1 MPTGRGRHARLGAM
15 SGDVTALL
23 SAWRQGD
30 AGARDRLV
38 RIVYPELRALA
49 DRQMRGERA
58 NHTLQP
64 TALVNEAYLR
74 LSGLDRIDWQD
85 RAHFVRMAARLM
97 RGILVDHARRRDA
110 AKRDGGHRVTLT
122 GLELAADEP
131 GLDVMA
137 LDAALARLE
146 QIDADKARLVELR
159 YFGGLT
165 IEETAEAM
173 AMSPATV
180 KRHWQAAR
188 AWLFDAIGEV
198 R

>member
-1 MPTGRGRHARLGAM
+1 MAE
-15 SGDVTALL
+15 DITALL
-23 SAWRQGD
+23 AIWRQGD
-30 AGARDRLV
+30 PSARDQLV
-38 RIVYPELRALA
+38 RLVYPELRAVA
-49 DRQMRGERA
+49 GRQLRGERA

-74 LSGLDRIDWQD
+74 LSGLDRMQWQD
-85 RAHFVRMAARLM
+85 RAHFVRMASRLM
-97 RGILVDHARRRDA
+97 REILVDHARRRDA

-122 GLELAADEP
+122 GLELPADEP

-137 LDAALARLE
+137 LDTALARLE
-146 QIDADKARLVELR
+146 QIDPDMARLVELR

-173 AMSPATV
+173 ALSPATV

-188 AWLFDAIGEV
+188 AWLFDAMADA

>member
-1 MPTGRGRHARLGAM
+1 MA
-15 SGDVTALL
+15 GDVTALL
-23 SAWRQGD
+23 SAWRKGD
-30 AGARDRLV
+30 DGARDRLV
-38 RIVYPELRALA
+38 AIVYPELRAMA
-49 DRQMRGERA
+49 DRQLRGERS

-97 RGILVDHARRRDA
+97 REILVDLARRRDA

-122 GLELAADEP
+122 GLELPAEEP
-131 GLDVMA
+131 SLDVVA
-137 LDAALARLE
+137 LDRALARLE
-146 QIDADKARLVELR
+146 QIDPDKARLVELR

-173 AMSPATV
+173 GLSPATV
-180 KRHWQAAR
+180 KRHWQTAR
-188 AWLFDAIGEV
+188 AWLFDTLAAPS
-198 R
+198 